1 MSECDNEEEV
11 GRGELGCEIGPEG
24 DIAGNDNNNVGLE
37 NERENAG
44 VDGQLE
50 TDGNATGV
58 PEGTYVPEFSENAD
72 CNIEV
77 DWEAFLDKHQEDIWN
92 SWENGLGMNNEEETQ
107 HADESEEHEVQT
119 EEFWKEL
126 GETSTTTNNL
136 QHVIDLA
143 SYDKEV
149 IDYPLEMNQEV
160 VKVMFESRQ
169 DIWNNKELRELIN
182 EFYKNSLNNLKSYL
196 ALDKSL
202 KDTTDTLL
210 LQHFVEGN
218 DWNLNNFKVTS
229 NSFCQEFACLYQQH
243 ISTVDKLQMYK
254 TKLDEKQNCIH
265 AWIKLSRIIFTILA
279 VVVLIGSGVT
289 IATVTSRLAT
299 ALATTATSI
308 PLGSIGMW
316 IYYMLNK
323 YKNVVKA
330 HKDIINWLNGW
341 TQLAIKDLA
350 KILVHMASA
359 DFVVNQGTLKLSI
372 EETTS
377 NLNDLRVKVVDCSN
391 NTRKARTAILQKI
404 IKNPNHLDIADA
416 AFPSF

>member
-1 MSECDNEEEV
+1 MQMSLKSMNAEIETI
-11 GRGELGCEIGPEG
+11 GC
-24 DIAGNDNNNVGLE
+24 
-37 NERENAG
+37 
-44 VDGQLE
+44 
-50 TDGNATGV
+50 
-58 PEGTYVPEFSENAD
+58 
-72 CNIEV
+72 
-77 DWEAFLDKHQEDIWN
+77 
-92 SWENGLGMNNEEETQ
+92 
-107 HADESEEHEVQT
+107 
-119 EEFWKEL
+119 KEL

-143 SYDKEV
+143 YYDKEV

-229 NSFCQEFACLYQQH
+229 NSFCQEFACLHQQY